1 MLCCIGVNGVV
12 VCIFFCFFSVVG
24 GYFMYIF
31 DFLINGFEVLEIV
44 FVEGCVFK
52 IRVYVIWFYVL

>member
-1 MLCCIGVNGVV
+1 
-12 VCIFFCFFSVVG
+12 
-24 GYFMYIF
+24 MYIF